1 MLGLLL
7 WLLLGLPL
15 ILLFFM
21 ASSTRMAPIG
31 INEIAM
37 GGGGASAFEGWVDKG
52 VGVAV
57 VVEGEV
63 VVEEGAG
70 AEVGVGSGG
79 GVTSNS
85 LTIPVDEEGP

>member
-1 MLGLLL
+1 MLWVLGLLL

-37 GGGGASAFEGWVDKG
+37 GGGGAGYLNQGRGD
-52 VGVAV
+52 
-57 VVEGEV
+57 
-63 VVEEGAG
+63 
-70 AEVGVGSGG
+70 
-79 GVTSNS
+79 
-85 LTIPVDEEGP
+85 I